1 MTLGSGVL
9 FFIIIIFLIHTQGYV
24 LLILER
30 EDERE
35 RDWKRRRERER
46 KRETLIGC
54 LPYVPQLGIKPTT

>member
-1 MTLGSGVL
+1 M
-9 FFIIIIFLIHTQGYV
+9 
-24 LLILER
+24 ILER

-54 LPYVPQLGIKPTT
+54 LPYVPHLGIKPTT